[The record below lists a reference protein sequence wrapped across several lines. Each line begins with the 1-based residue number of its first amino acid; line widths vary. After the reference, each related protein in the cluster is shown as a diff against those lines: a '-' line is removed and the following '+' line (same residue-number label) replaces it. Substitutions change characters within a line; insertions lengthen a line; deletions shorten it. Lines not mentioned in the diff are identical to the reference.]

1 MGDAQSLPRRALLRR
16 GLLLVGGVLGLG
28 LAGAASRRVAEP
40 SNHLVLHMRGA
51 NWQLTYPGRAR
62 GILPQT
68 GERSTVYGELL
79 DVSDDAKVGEF
90 YASSF
95 QFGSPFGV
103 SDVAAAAMEVHQLN
117 LADGTLVGLGT
128 VTDLQGALSVHAII
142 GGTGRYEGAS
152 GSYTARQR
160 PFELGGDG
168 TADFEL
174 NVMLRSA

>member
-16 GLLLVGGVLGLG
+16 GSLLVGGVLGLG
-28 LAGAASRRVAEP
+28 LTGAASRRVTES
-40 SNHLVLHMRGA
+40 SNHLVLRMRGT
-51 NWQLTYPGRAR
+51 NWRLTYPNRPR

-68 GERSTVYGELL
+68 GERSAVFGELL
-79 DVSDDAKVGEF
+79 GEGDDTKVGEF

-103 SDVAAAAMEVHQLN
+103 SDVAAGAMEVHQLN

-128 VTDLQGALSVHAII
+128 LGDLQGGLSVHAII